1 MNDTMK
7 MTREQKLE
15 GMADLM
21 RQLKDEEVD
30 KLMLVAQGMKL
41 ARGAQNQAQQTA

>member
-1 MNDTMK
+1 MSETTK
-7 MTREQKLE
+7 LTREQKLE

-21 RQLKDEEVD
+21 RQMKDEDMD

-41 ARGAQNQAQQTA
+41 ARGAQNQEQQTA